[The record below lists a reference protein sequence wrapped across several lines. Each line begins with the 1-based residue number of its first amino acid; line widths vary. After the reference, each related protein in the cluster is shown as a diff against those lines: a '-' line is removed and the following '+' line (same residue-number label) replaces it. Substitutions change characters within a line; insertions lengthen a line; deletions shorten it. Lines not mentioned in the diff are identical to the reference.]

1 MILAIDYGEARCGL
15 ALGQTIP
22 AKAWVCKTSH
32 VLKTCLE
39 QPVDRY
45 IVGMPLSMSGRYS
58 SQTFLSIA
66 FAECLWK
73 KSEKDVILVDERL
86 TSKMFSGREGRDALS
101 AVEIFK
107 SFVEGAIHY
116 KLRLPTKIND
126 SLITFISKKQKCKVL
141 VVNVSD
147 VRVVSKCSQCV
158 VVQKDPYYAYLF
170 HKMGCHVERDLKRLK
185 KSEMFDIIVTDH
197 HTPELNDFVESEENI
212 FCACSSKG

>member
-32 VLKTCLE
+32 ALKTCLE

-86 TSKMFSGREGRDALS
+86 TSKMFSGRKGRDALS

-116 KLRLPTKIND
+116 KLHLPTKIDD